1 MNTSSIHPL
10 SPQDITDF
18 LHRFSTESVKALV
31 LLVNPSAAG
40 MNFTVPGKLEIS
52 GDTLVVKPTPTPDR
66 SGILEHCGF
75 AASLPALLRTPCF
88 FTDPRMFSGPEA
100 LKREVPFSFGLT
112 FVFPNGSIL
121 AFMEIAE
128 VSE

>member
-1 MNTSSIHPL
+1 LI
-10 SPQDITDF
+10 
-18 LHRFSTESVKALV
+18 
-31 LLVNPSAAG
+31 NPSAAG

-52 GDTLVVKPTPTPDR
+52 GETLVVKSAPTSDR

-75 AASLPALLRTPCF
+75 TASLPALLKTPCF

-112 FVFPNGSIL
+112 FIFPNGLIL
-121 AFMEIAE
+121 AFMEIAGSNE
-128 VSE
+128 